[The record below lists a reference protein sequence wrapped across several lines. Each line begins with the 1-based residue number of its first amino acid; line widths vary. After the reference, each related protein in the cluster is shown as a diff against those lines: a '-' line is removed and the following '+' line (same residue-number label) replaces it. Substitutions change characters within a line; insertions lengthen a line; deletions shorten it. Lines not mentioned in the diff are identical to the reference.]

1 MKRLTEFPLTV
12 RWAASASGSL
22 PQPSL
27 SAGFRQT
34 AQTGWFLTAAKI
46 VGHGHLAPAVCW
58 TVIAKCRDAG
68 RIQECAQLEPL
79 TTGLQAVDFSD
90 GSCQPEQ
97 LRTLRAT

>member
-1 MKRLTEFPLTV
+1 LTV

-34 AQTGWFLTAAKI
+34 AQTVWFLTAAKI